1 MSLESLKPAKGAL
14 KTKRRIGRGP
24 GSGRG
29 KTAGRGHKGAKS
41 RSGYSRRR
49 GFEGGQMPLIRRV
62 PKRGFTNIF
71 SKEIE
76 TVNVR
81 DLERLP
87 EGTVVTP
94 ELLVKARLVRKRF
107 DGVKVLGQGE
117 LTKKLV
123 VQAHAFSATAKSK
136 IESAGGRVEE
146 LKA

>member
-14 KTKRRIGRGP
+14 KSKRRIGRGP

-71 SKEIE
+71 SKNIE
-76 TVNVR
+76 TVNVS
-81 DLERLP
+81 DLSRLP

-94 ELLVKARLVRKRF
+94 ELLVSHRLIRKSF
-107 DGVKVLGQGE
+107 DGVKVLGNGE
-117 LTKKLV
+117 LKTKLV
-123 VQAHAFSATAKSK
+123 VQAHAFSATAKTK
-136 IESAGGRVEE
+136 IEGAGGRAEE

>member
-1 MSLESLKPAKGAL
+1 MSLHQIKPADGAL
-14 KTKRRIGRGP
+14 KSKRRVGQGP

-49 GFEGGQMPLIRRV
+49 GFEGGQMPLVRRL

-71 SKEIE
+71 QKRVE

-81 DLERLP
+81 DLDRFP
-87 EGTVVTP
+87 EETVVTP
-94 ELLVKARLVRKRF
+94 DLLVQYRLIRKHY
-107 DGVKVLGQGE
+107 DGIKILGNGD
-117 LTKKLV
+117 LKKKLV
-123 VQAHAFSATAKSK
+123 VQAHAFSAGAKTK

-146 LKA
+146 LAG